1 MHCSIIRSD
10 SAMALIKGYKGHT
23 PRALFRVCMP
33 NIYISV
39 SVLYGQKVTPM
50 AQGEVI
56 RNVWKYNLEEE
67 MANIRQLIK
76 CYNYVAMD
84 TEFPGVVA
92 KPLGNFKSQS
102 SFAYQQLR
110 CNVDIL
116 NIIQLGIS
124 ISDAYGHRPDMVHT
138 WQFNFRFDLDN
149 DMFSQES
156 IDLLIT
162 AQIDFKNHMDNGID
176 AKDFGCLLI
185 TSGLVMSDNIVWI
198 SFHSAYDFAYLIKI
212 LTGNLMQEKEEEF
225 YKFMRALFPTFYDL
239 KYMVRSTDYVRKGLQ
254 EIANDLGVNRE
265 GTAHQAGSDALLT
278 SVTFFKAVEV
288 LLKYADIKIMES
300 KLYGIE

>member
-1 MHCSIIRSD
+1 
-10 SAMALIKGYKGHT
+10 MAFK
-23 PRALFRVCMP
+23 
-33 NIYISV
+33 
-39 SVLYGQKVTPM
+39 
-50 AQGEVI
+50 EVI
-56 RNVWKYNLEEE
+56 RNVWKHNMEEE
-67 MANIRQLIK
+67 FANIRQLIK
-76 CYNYVAMD
+76 QYNYVAMD

-92 KPLGNFKSQS
+92 KPLGSFKSQS

-124 ISDAYGHRPDMVHT
+124 ISDAHGRRPDTGHT
-138 WQFNFRFDLDN
+138 WQFNFKFDLDS
-149 DMFSQES
+149 DMFSQDS
-156 IDLLIT
+156 IDLLIA
-162 AQIDFKNHMDNGID
+162 AQIDFKSHTENGID
-176 AKDFGCLLI
+176 TREFGYFLI
-185 TSGLVMSDNIVWI
+185 TSGLVMSDSIVWI

-225 YKFMRALFPTFYDL
+225 YKFMHALFPTFYDL

-254 EIANDLGVNRE
+254 EIANDMSVARE

-278 SVTFFKAVEV
+278 SLTFFKAIEV
-288 LLKYADIKIMES
+288 LLKYSGFERMAS